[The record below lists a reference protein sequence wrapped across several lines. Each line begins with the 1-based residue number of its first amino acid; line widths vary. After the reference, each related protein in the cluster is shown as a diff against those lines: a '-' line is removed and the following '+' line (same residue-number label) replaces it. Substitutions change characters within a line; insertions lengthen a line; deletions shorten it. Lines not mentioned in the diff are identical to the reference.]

1 MPSPGLLEDPSFG
14 TWGAGA
20 VAQRREPVRSVN
32 CARGLARCP
41 TLARG
46 AAEAWEGRPRAEPL
60 PGASGCPRAP
70 RQWPRRERGPARP
83 REDWGGRCCFREPN
97 SGAGSATRR
106 RSLGRSPWGRA
117 GLSAG
122 GLLADLCAAGGD
134 GPRRERNNGGW
145 GGLSCVRGRS
155 DARAESRVARVALW
169 RNVSAAAPAPPPRRA
184 RRRRGPGRAAPRGG
198 GGRGPDYTDTNSQAA
213 LKE

>member
-1 MPSPGLLEDPSFG
+1 MALTFNDLLSSRLKLNTLERMPSPGLLEDPSFG

-70 RQWPRRERGPARP
+70 RLGHWRAGKGAGAAAGRLGRALLFPRAQLGRRFRDAAPESGPQP
-83 REDWGGRCCFREPN
+83 VGP
-97 SGAGSATRR
+97 SGAVGRRSPRGLVCRGRR
-106 RSLGRSPWGRA
+106 RTA
-117 GLSAG
+117 
-122 GLLADLCAAGGD
+122 
-134 GPRRERNNGGW
+134 ER
-145 GGLSCVRGRS
+145 
-155 DARAESRVARVALW
+155 
-169 RNVSAAAPAPPPRRA
+169 
-184 RRRRGPGRAAPRGG
+184 
-198 GGRGPDYTDTNSQAA
+198 
-213 LKE
+213 KK

>member
-1 MPSPGLLEDPSFG
+1 MKTPASGRGERARSPSGGSQSVPLTAPEGSPAARPSPAGLQRPGRAGPARSPCLER
-14 TWGAGA
+14 AA
-20 VAQRREPVRSVN
+20 
-32 CARGLARCP
+32 ARARP
-41 TLARG
+41 
-46 AAEAWEGRPRAEPL
+46 
-60 PGASGCPRAP
+60 ASATGG
-70 RQWPRRERGPARP
+70 RERGPARP